1 MLTLLWW
8 CFCSWRWL
16 YNAIDWGKDVK
27 AAPLPTEESTRS
39 ELTEG
44 TDTDDVEE
52 EESGKEKKKR
62 TGFRDRK
69 VM

>member
-1 MLTLLWW
+1 
-8 CFCSWRWL
+8 
-16 YNAIDWGKDVK
+16 VK